1 MATEFIERIQAAT
14 AQKKPLCIQGGATK
28 TWYGQEPQGE
38 ILSTRAYSGIIDY
51 DPTELVITARC
62 GTPLSEIKQAL
73 AEQHQFLA
81 FEPPSFGM
89 DATIGGA
96 VATGL
101 AGPRRAYAGGVRDFV
116 LGAVLLNGSAER
128 LTFGGQVMKNVAGYD
143 VSRML
148 AGSMGFLGLLLEL
161 SIKVLPVPQSECTL
175 RFELTES
182 DALTKLN
189 QWGAMPLP
197 ISASSWESGQLSLRL
212 SGSEAATSQARQ
224 QLGGEQLQS
233 EQASQHWL
241 TLNEQT
247 ASFFQQQ
254 GALWRLSL
262 PSTCPSIALGA
273 AQLIEWGG
281 AQRWLHL
288 PELANDQ
295 LSAHQLRLQVA
306 ALGGHATLFKGGD
319 KKIGVFQ
326 PLPQPLFAIH
336 QRLKSAFDPAGI
348 FNPGRLY
355 SEL

>member
-1 MATEFIERIQAAT
+1 MVTEFIERIQAAT

-38 ILSTRAYSGIIDY
+38 ILSTRTYSGIIDY

-62 GTPLSEIKQAL
+62 GTPLAEIKQEL
-73 AEQHQFLA
+73 AAQHQFLA
-81 FEPPSFGM
+81 FEPPSFGI

-148 AGSMGFLGLLLEL
+148 AGSMGCLGLLLEL
-161 SIKVLPVPQSECTL
+161 SIKVLPVPHSECTL
-175 RFELTES
+175 RFETTES
-182 DALTKLN
+182 DALAKFN
-189 QWGAMPLP
+189 QWAGMPLP
-197 ISASSWESGQLSLRL
+197 ISASSWENGQLTLRL
-212 SGSEAATSQARQ
+212 SGSEPATTQAMQ
-224 QLGGEQLQS
+224 QLGGEQLLA
-233 EQASQHWL
+233 EQAAQHWL
-241 TLNEQT
+241 ALNEQT

-254 GALWRLSL
+254 GTLWRLSL
-262 PSTCPSIALGA
+262 PSTSPSLDLGA
-273 AQLIEWGG
+273 PQLIEWGG

-288 PELANDQ
+288 SNEYNHQ
-295 LSAHQLRLQVA
+295 QLRQQVA
-306 ALGGHATLFKGGD
+306 GLGGHATLFKGGD
-319 KKIGVFQ
+319 KNIGVFQ
-326 PLPQPLFAIH
+326 ALPRPIFSIH
-336 QRLKSAFDPAGI
+336 QRLKSSFDPAGI